1 MKVKLIRDDLPARDG
16 AEIRPVNSVAGKQ
29 LALLLKLHEE
39 AAEIGDD
46 ATDPEEY
53 ADLLAALLELARL
66 NGVAWDAIDKAF
78 REKQRLKG
86 GFRRGMIMTRD
97 VPCR

>member
-16 AEIRPVNSVAGKQ
+16 AEVRPVNSIAGKQ

-39 AAEIGDD
+39 ACEIGEC

-53 ADLLAALLELARL
+53 ADLLAAMLELAHI
-66 NGVAWDAIDKAF
+66 NDVDWSMIEAAF
-78 REKQRLKG
+78 RNKQLVKG
-86 GFRRGMIMTRD
+86 GFRRGMIMMRD
-97 VPCR
+97 MPCR